1 MKLILDRISKDE
13 SGKRIAVF
21 EMGEEYVTI
30 SEDNMPLGFA
40 DTLTDG
46 IIIEADFRNG
56 VIYSATLLTEET
68 EKKKK
73 EMSNRLK
80 SLFNRGKK

>member
-13 SGKRIAVF
+13 KGKRIAVF
-21 EMGEEYVTI
+21 EAGEDFVAV

-46 IIIEADFRNG
+46 IIIEADFRDG
-56 VIYSATLLTEET
+56 VIHSATLLTEET
-68 EKKKK
+68 EQKKK
-73 EMSNRLK
+73 EMSGRLN

>member
-1 MKLILDRISKDE
+1 MRLILDRISQDDK
-13 SGKRIAVF
+13 GKKIAVF
-21 EMGEEYVTI
+21 EVGDDFVTI
-30 SEDNMPLGFA
+30 SEDNMPAGFA

-46 IIIEADFRNG
+46 IIIEADYRDG

-73 EMSNRLK
+73 EMKSRLNA
-80 SLFNRGKK
+80 LFNRGKK